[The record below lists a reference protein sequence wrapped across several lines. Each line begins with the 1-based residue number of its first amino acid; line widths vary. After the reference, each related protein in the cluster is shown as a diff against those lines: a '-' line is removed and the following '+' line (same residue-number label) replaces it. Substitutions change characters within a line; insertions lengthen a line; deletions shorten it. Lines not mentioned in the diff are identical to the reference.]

1 MVLTPCLLSGAEYE
15 AHKARADQANANKER
30 LFEEAKDLGNIGDR
44 GADSHLRSLENRIQV
59 WHTTPSGSTTLQACC
74 TPVCVC
80 TVQLYNVQ
88 QLALGGV
95 SDLVDI
101 SFAGLNQTISTT
113 GEVIVSAVCRMWT
126 SLA

>member
-59 WHTTPSGSTTLQACC
+59 WQKTRLEAPLCKHAVHQ
-74 TPVCVC
+74 CVC
-80 TVQLYNVQ
+80 ALCNCTMYN
-88 QLALGGV
+88 
-95 SDLVDI
+95 
-101 SFAGLNQTISTT
+101 N
-113 GEVIVSAVCRMWT
+113 WH
-126 SLA
+126 